1 MGIIDRIRAA
11 ITPSATELI
20 ASPWSDNSHL
30 AHITL
35 ESLYGLVDARPL
47 TRHRAMKIA
56 AVSKARRIIATRIGA
71 LPLAAVKGSQE
82 LVKQPAVLAQPEK
95 GLARSTT
102 ITWTADSLFFHGR
115 AFWQVTERMNDGFP
129 AFVRWVPEA
138 HAGVNADGQLEYAFG
153 ESVAPADGIRFDGP
167 DSGILVDACD
177 TIRRAMELN
186 RAAAR
191 AEENPVPIVN
201 LKNNGEDLTN
211 DEIDEMIARFEAKR
225 KQSAVGYTSRGLEV
239 QTFGAP
245 PENLLIDARK
255 TIILE
260 IARHTGIPA
269 SRLDAPIEGTALTYT
284 NRVTENQQLID
295 EVLQPYMTA
304 IADRLSMDDTTPH
317 GTTVRF
323 NTDSLT
329 TPAIGERYTYYKT
342 GIEGKFIT
350 VDEVREAE
358 GMAPLEAQPAFE
370 SDSPDSGS

>member
-1 MGIIDRIRAA
+1 MGIIDRLRAA
-11 ITPSATELI
+11 ITPTSRATEMI
-20 ASPWSDNSHL
+20 QSPWSDNSHL
-30 AHITL
+30 GDITL

-47 TRHRAMKIA
+47 TRNRAIKIA

-71 LPLAAVKGSQE
+71 LPIVAVKGSQE
-82 LVKQPAVLAQPEK
+82 LAVQPPLLAQPEP

-102 ITWTADSLFFHGR
+102 ITWTADALFFHGR
-115 AFWQVTERMNDGFP
+115 AFWQVTQRGADGFP
-129 AFVRWVPEA
+129 VFVRWVPEG
-138 HAGVNADGQLEYAFG
+138 HAGVNNAGQLDTAFG
-153 ESVAPADGIRFDGP
+153 TPVAPADSIRFDAP
-167 DSGILVDACD
+167 DAGILTDASD
-177 TIRRAMELN
+177 TLRRALALN
-186 RAAAR
+186 RSASK
-191 AEENPVPIVN
+191 AEDNPVPIVN

-211 DEIDEMIARFEAKR
+211 EEIDAMIERFETKR

-269 SRLDAPIEGTALTYT
+269 GKLDAAIEGTALTYT

-304 IADRLSMDDTTPH
+304 ISDRLSMDDMTPH

-323 NTDSLT
+323 NTDTLT
-329 TPAIGERYTYYKT
+329 TPDIATRYDYYAT
-342 GIEGKFIT
+342 GIDAGIIT
-350 VDEVREAE
+350 AAEARDAE
-358 GMAPLEAQPAFE
+358 GMKPLDAPAFE
-370 SDSPDSGS
+370 RDSPEK

>member
-1 MGIIDRIRAA
+1 MGIIDRLRAA
-11 ITPSATELI
+11 ITPTSRATEMI
-20 ASPWSDNSHL
+20 QSQWSDNSHL
-30 AHITL
+30 GDITL

-47 TRHRAMKIA
+47 TRNRAIKIA

-71 LPLAAVKGSQE
+71 LPIVAVKGSQE
-82 LVKQPAVLAQPEK
+82 LAVQPPLLAQPEP

-102 ITWTADSLFFHGR
+102 ITWTADALFFHGR
-115 AFWQVTERMNDGFP
+115 AFWQVTQRGADGFP
-129 AFVRWVPEA
+129 VFVRWVPEG
-138 HAGVNADGQLEYAFG
+138 HAGVNNAGQLDTAFG
-153 ESVAPADGIRFDGP
+153 TPVAPADSIRFDAP
-167 DSGILVDACD
+167 DAGILTDASD
-177 TIRRAMELN
+177 TLRRALALN
-186 RAAAR
+186 RSASK
-191 AEENPVPIVN
+191 AEDNPVPIVN

-211 DEIDEMIARFEAKR
+211 EEIDAMIERFETKR

-269 SRLDAPIEGTALTYT
+269 GKLDAAIEGTALTYT

-304 IADRLSMDDTTPH
+304 ISDRLSMDDMTPH

-323 NTDSLT
+323 NTDTLT
-329 TPAIGERYTYYKT
+329 TPDIATRYDYYAT
-342 GIEGKFIT
+342 GIDAGIIT
-350 VDEVREAE
+350 AAEAREAE
-358 GMAPLEAQPAFE
+358 GMKPLDAPAFE
-370 SDSPDSGS
+370 RDRAEK

>member
-1 MGIIDRIRAA
+1 MGIIDRLRAA
-11 ITPSATELI
+11 ITPTSRATEMI
-20 ASPWSDNSHL
+20 QSPWSDNSHL
-30 AHITL
+30 GDITL

-47 TRHRAMKIA
+47 TRNRAIKIA

-71 LPLAAVKGSQE
+71 LPLVAVKGTQE
-82 LVKQPAVLAQPEK
+82 LGTQPPLLVQPEN

-102 ITWTADSLFFHGR
+102 ITWTADALFFHGR
-115 AFWQVTERMNDGFP
+115 AFWHITERTADGFP
-129 AFVRWVPEA
+129 VFGRWVPEG
-138 HAGVNADGQLEYAFG
+138 HAGVNNAGQLDTAFG
-153 ESVAPADGIRFDGP
+153 TPVSPADSIRFDAP
-167 DSGILVDACD
+167 DAGILTDASD
-177 TIRRAMELN
+177 TLRRALSLN
-186 RAAAR
+186 RSASK
-191 AEENPVPIVN
+191 AEDNPVPIVN

-211 DEIDEMIARFEAKR
+211 EEIDAMIERFETKR

-269 SRLDAPIEGTALTYT
+269 GKLDAAIEGTALTYT

-304 IADRLSMDDTTPH
+304 IADRLSMDDMTPH

-323 NTDSLT
+323 NTDTLT
-329 TPAIGERYTYYKT
+329 TPDIATRYAYYQT
-342 GIEGKFIT
+342 GIDAGIIT
-350 VDEVREAE
+350 AAEAREAE
-358 GMAPLEAQPAFE
+358 GMKPLDAPAFE
-370 SDSPDSGS
+370 RDRPEK

>member
-1 MGIIDRIRAA
+1 MGIIDRLRAA
-11 ITPSATELI
+11 ITPRATEMI
-20 ASPWSDNSHL
+20 QSPWSDNSHL
-30 AHITL
+30 ADITL
-35 ESLYGLVDARPL
+35 ESLYGLVDARPI

-56 AVSKARRIIATRIGA
+56 SVSKARRIIATRIGA
-71 LPLAAVKGSQE
+71 LPLVAVKGSQE
-82 LVKQPAVLAQPEK
+82 LALQPPILAQPEQ

-102 ITWTADSLFFHGR
+102 ITWTADALFFHGR
-115 AFWQVTERMNDGFP
+115 AFWHVTERTHDGFP
-129 AFVRWVPEA
+129 AFVRWVPEG
-138 HAGVNADGQLEYAFG
+138 HAGVNNDGQLETAFG
-153 ESVAPADGIRFDGP
+153 TAVAPRDGIRFDGP
-167 DSGILVDACD
+167 DAGILTDAAD
-177 TIRRAMELN
+177 TLRRAMELN

-211 DEIDEMIARFEAKR
+211 DEIDEMITRFETKR

-255 TIILE
+255 TIVLE

-269 SRLDAPIEGTALTYT
+269 SRLDAAVEGTALTYT

-295 EVLQPYMTA
+295 EVLAPYMTA
-304 IADRLSMDDTTPH
+304 IGDRLSMDDTTPH

-329 TPAIGERYTYYKT
+329 TPAIGDRYTYYKT
-342 GIEGKFIT
+342 GIEAGILT
-350 VDEVREAE
+350 INEAREAE
-358 GMAPLEAQPAFE
+358 GKKPLDAAPALE
-370 SDSPDSGS
+370 SDNTGTGS